1 MRMADVVRR
10 ADTWF
15 MLGLVAFDQLTKW
28 LVERSLPLHETVPVI
43 PGLLN
48 VTHVRNTGAA
58 FGFMNAVD
66 FPYKTAVVMVLALV
80 ALVAIGAYARRFGS
94 DTWLGRLGIVCVL
107 GGAVGNLIDR
117 ATRGYVVDFVDAY
130 WDVHHFWAFNVADA
144 AITVGAIALILE
156 MLLTGRH
163 VSQAV

>member
-1 MRMADVVRR
+1 MGIADVSRR
-10 ADTWF
+10 VDTWF
-15 MLGLVAFDQLTKW
+15 IVGLVALDQLTKW
-28 LVERSLPLHETVPVI
+28 LVQASLPLHATVPVI

-48 VTHVRNTGAA
+48 LTHVRNTGAA
-58 FGFMNAVD
+58 FGFLNAVD
-66 FPYKTAVVMVLALV
+66 FPYKTAVVTALAVV
-80 ALVAIGAYARRFGS
+80 ALVAIASYARRFGS
-94 DTWLGRLGIVCVL
+94 DTWLGRLGLACVL

-130 WDVHHFWAFNVADA
+130 WGIHHFWAFNVADA